1 MPPAATSSKV
11 AVGGGHK
18 VTTVADGALASAA
31 PPAEPDGAACVL
43 PHRVPVDRLCVSR
56 RSPPV
61 AYSTG
66 ADGRVCCSGL
76 GGNARASFGER
87 GVVAVESWQFDLALL
102 EPPGSSRGWLI
113 GGGALAGT
121 AVGCVKVWDAGDG
134 RLERSMTGHAGPVR
148 SLAVADQSGVLA
160 SAGDDGTCRLWD
172 LAREGACLACSPA
185 ASDGLRV
192 ARRAARDVFVVGD
205 AAGAARAWD
214 ARAPGAFA
222 SETGAA
228 SRLQAP
234 RS

>member
-76 GGNARASFGER
+76 GGTARASFGER

-102 EPPGSSRGWLI
+102 EPPGSSRGWLL
-113 GGGALAGT
+113 GGGALA
-121 AVGCVKVWDAGDG
+121 AVG
-134 RLERSMTGHAGPVR
+134 
-148 SLAVADQSGVLA
+148 
-160 SAGDDGTCRLWD
+160 
-172 LAREGACLACSPA
+172 
-185 ASDGLRV
+185 
-192 ARRAARDVFVVGD
+192 RAARRGQ
-205 AAGAARAWD
+205 
-214 ARAPGAFA
+214 APGARG
-222 SETGAA
+222 E
-228 SRLQAP
+228 P
-234 RS
+234 RRGRAREPRRGGVNAKSYQEPRR